1 VRSLLFESFA
11 LRAYL
16 AASVVGL
23 TAPAIGTFL
32 VQRRLSLIGDGVGHL
47 AFAGVAL
54 GVLVNLTPLWGAF
67 AVAVVGAV
75 GLERLRRRGRL
86 SGDLS
91 MALVFYFGMA
101 LGVVVLSAL
110 GRLDASAIG
119 ILFGSVFTVSTSDL
133 IVMVVLCALNVLAV
147 MLLYKEL
154 LAVALDEESARAG
167 GLPVDALNLVT
178 VAMTALLIVAGM
190 RAVGLL
196 LISAL
201 LVVPVAAS
209 SRVAH
214 SFRGAMIIA
223 MALGVASAMVGL
235 IVALV
240 QGTIAPGGSIVL
252 TALAFFA
259 LSMMVGRRAARRH
272 PRRVA
277 A

>member
-1 VRSLLFESFA
+1 VKSLLFESFA

-16 AASVVGL
+16 AAAAVGL
-23 TAPAIGTFL
+23 TAPAIGAFL

-54 GVLVNLTPLWGAF
+54 GVVVDLTPLWGAF
-67 AVAVVGAV
+67 AVAVVGAML
-75 GLERLRRRGRL
+75 LERLRRRGRL

-91 MALVFYFGMA
+91 MALVFYLGIA
-101 LGVVVLSAL
+101 LGAVVLSAL

-133 IVMVVLCALNVLAV
+133 TVMVVLCALNLVAV
-147 MLLYKEL
+147 ALFYKEL
-154 LAVALDEESARAG
+154 LAVALDEESARAA
-167 GLPVDALNLVT
+167 GLPVDWLNLIT
-178 VAMTALLIVAGM
+178 VGMTALLVVAGM

-196 LISAL
+196 LVSAL

-209 SRVAH
+209 SRIAH
-214 SFRGAMIIA
+214 SFRGAMVLA
-223 MALGVASAMVGL
+223 MGLGVASALVGL
-235 IVALV
+235 VVALV

-252 TALAFFA
+252 TALAFFL
-259 LSMMVGRRAARRH
+259 LSMALGRRASRRH

-277 A
+277 V

>member
-1 VRSLLFESFA
+1 VRTLLFQSFA

-67 AVAVVGAV
+67 AVAVAGATL
-75 GLERLRRRGRL
+75 LERLRRSGRL

-91 MALVFYFGMA
+91 MALVFYFGIA
-101 LGVVVLSAL
+101 LGAVVLSSL

-119 ILFGSVFTVSTSDL
+119 ILFGSVYTVSTADL
-133 IVMVVLCALNVLAV
+133 TVMVVLCALNLLAV
-147 MLLYKEL
+147 LVLYKEL
-154 LAVALDEESARAG
+154 LAVALDEESARAA
-167 GLPVDALNLVT
+167 GLSVDALNLVT
-178 VAMTALLIVAGM
+178 VGMTALLVVAGM

-209 SRVAH
+209 SRMAH
-214 SFRGAMIIA
+214 SFRSAMLLA
-223 MALGVASAMVGL
+223 MGLGVASALVGL
-235 IVALV
+235 VVALW
-240 QGTIAPGGSIVL
+240 QGAITPGGSIVL
-252 TALAFFA
+252 TALGFFV
-259 LSMMVGRRAARRH
+259 LSMVLGRRASHRH
-272 PRRVA
+272 PRRVPA
-277 A
+277 

>member
-1 VRSLLFESFA
+1 MRSLLLTDFA

-16 AASVVGL
+16 AAGVVGL

-54 GVLVNLTPLWGAF
+54 GLVVDVAPLWGAL
-67 AVAVVGAV
+67 AIALLGAV
-75 GLERLRRRGRL
+75 GLERLRASGRL

-91 MALVFYFGMA
+91 MALVFYFGIA
-101 LGVVVLSAL
+101 LGAVVLSAL
-110 GRLDASAIG
+110 SRFDASAIG

-133 IVMVVLCALNVLAV
+133 LLMVALCALDLATIA
-147 MLLYKEL
+147 LFYKEL
-154 LAVALDEESARAG
+154 LAVALDEESARAA
-167 GLPVDALNLVT
+167 GLPVDLLNLVM
-178 VAMTALLIVAGM
+178 VGMTALLVVAGM

-209 SRVAH
+209 SRIAH
-214 SFRGAMIIA
+214 SFRASMVMA
-223 MALGVASAMVGL
+223 MALGVLSAIVGL
-235 IVALV
+235 VIALW
-240 QGTIAPGGSIVL
+240 QGTITPGGSIVL

-259 LSMMVGRRAARRH
+259 VSMAVGRRAFQRH
-272 PRRVA
+272 PRRVGG
-277 A
+277 